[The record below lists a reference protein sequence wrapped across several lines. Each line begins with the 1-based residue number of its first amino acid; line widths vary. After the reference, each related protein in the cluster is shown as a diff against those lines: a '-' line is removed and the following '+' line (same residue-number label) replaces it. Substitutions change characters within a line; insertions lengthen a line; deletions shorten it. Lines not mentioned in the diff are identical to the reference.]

1 MLFNS
6 LDYLVFLFIILVL
19 FWSIP
24 HKYNRYKVVLLVL
37 SSYFFYA
44 CWDWRFLS
52 LIIFSSLVDYI
63 LGIKIHNAKKY
74 KKTLLSI
81 SLICNIGLLLIF
93 KYYNFFID
101 SFQELF
107 SFAGS
112 EVGFQTIHIILP
124 VGISFYTFQTLSY
137 TIDIYRGVL
146 KPTKNPV
153 VFFCYVS
160 FFPQLV
166 AGPIERAKD
175 LLPQLE
181 KLKKF
186 NTHKF
191 SDGIRQIIWGLF
203 KKVVI
208 ADNCGYYV
216 NDIFSN
222 IESSSSTTLIIGA
235 IYFSMQIYAD
245 FSGYSDIAI
254 GTAKLFNINFSSNF
268 KYPFFSRNISE
279 FWRRWHIS
287 LSSWFRDYLYFPL
300 GGNRNGIR
308 KHILNL
314 FIIFTVSGFWHGAN
328 FTFIAWGV
336 LHFLYYLPELIL
348 KLNKNNI
355 EFENSLKLKN
365 FLKMIY
371 TFSIVSLAFI
381 FFRAENITQALNY
394 IIGIFS
400 NGIDDISSDLNFNLI
415 LLLITFMFLIEW
427 KNRHKDHGL
436 AIKNSK
442 LFNYISLIATIFMI
456 FEFGM
461 FRSPS
466 DFIYFNF

>member
-6 LDYLVFLFIILVL
+6 LDYIIFLFLILLL

-24 HKYNRYKVVLLVL
+24 NRFNRLKIVLLLL

-222 IESSSSTTLIIGA
+222 IELPRKKENTIIDQDIFYLDKLCSLA
-235 IYFSMQIYAD
+235 SKNNLKIYFVTAPIYND
-245 FSGYSDIAI
+245 ISKFQTNRDSVYSFIEGYTNDKMI
-254 GTAKLFNINFSSNF
+254 NIDNDYVN
-268 KYPFFSRNISE
+268 RNISY
-279 FWRRWHIS
+279 FDNYTHVNS
-287 LSSWFRDYLYFPL
+287 KGAYL
-300 GGNRNGIR
+300 
-308 KHILNL
+308 
-314 FIIFTVSGFWHGAN
+314 
-328 FTFIAWGV
+328 
-336 LHFLYYLPELIL
+336 
-348 KLNKNNI
+348 
-355 EFENSLKLKN
+355 
-365 FLKMIY
+365 
-371 TFSIVSLAFI
+371 FS
-381 FFRAENITQALNY
+381 ENIANY
-394 IIGIFS
+394 
-400 NGIDDISSDLNFNLI
+400 L
-415 LLLITFMFLIEW
+415 
-427 KNRHKDHGL
+427 
-436 AIKNSK
+436 NSK
-442 LFNYISLIATIFMI
+442 NTYKKNENY
-456 FEFGM
+456 EY
-461 FRSPS
+461 RP
-466 DFIYFNF
+466 